1 MLYLDKDRQ
10 KHINITEGVMTDLR
24 CMVLL
29 FDLYVKTFTNKR
41 IGKMRVAVAYQ
52 IMQNKSIRSV
62 LAVFQA
68 FPTFVRSLTPK
79 QELSSK

>member
-24 CMVLL
+24 CILP
-29 FDLYVKTFTNKR
+29 FDLYVKTFTNKK

-62 LAVFQA
+62 LAVFQV